1 VVWRAAPRMRRAAGR
16 RQPRR
21 LNRLRRCAAGQA
33 AGGRGRG
40 RKRKGTVVQRLARKL
55 LSGRAR
61 DAATGEMLEAETA
74 AQAALHSNRWEE
86 R

>member
-1 VVWRAAPRMRRAAGR
+1 MGRAAGR
-16 RQPRR
+16 QQPRR
-21 LNRLRRCAAGQA
+21 LNWLRRCAAGQA

-61 DAATGEMLEAETA
+61 DAATGEMLEAEMA

>member
-1 VVWRAAPRMRRAAGR
+1 M
-16 RQPRR
+16 
-21 LNRLRRCAAGQA
+21 
-33 AGGRGRG
+33 GGRGRG

>member
-1 VVWRAAPRMRRAAGR
+1 VGRNAGR
-16 RQPRR
+16 LQLRR
-21 LNRLRRCAAGQA
+21 LNRLIRCVAEQA
-33 AGGRGRG
+33 AGGRRRS
-40 RKRKGTVVQRLARKL
+40 RKRERTEVERLARKL

-74 AQAALHSNRWEE
+74 AQAALHSSRWEE

>member
-1 VVWRAAPRMRRAAGR
+1 MVWRAAGG
-16 RQPRR
+16 PRR
-21 LNRLRRCAAGQA
+21 RPATAAPPELAQTLC
-33 AGGRGRG
+33 RWTGRG

-61 DAATGEMLEAETA
+61 DAATGEMLEAEMA